1 MIVFCV
7 SEGMWHVRCP
17 AIRINRL
24 LGVIMR
30 RPTRRMSNLCVN
42 RSAEIVRFLL
52 GKFEVHICLTRQLY
66 FPLVELIAMKM
77 T

>member
-24 LGVIMR
+24 LGVIM
-30 RPTRRMSNLCVN
+30 RMSNLCVN